1 MIQDIRFG
9 LRLLL
14 RSPWLSGTA
23 IVSLAIGIGAT
34 TAVFTVINAALVKA
48 LPYPAVDRLIAIT
61 RSDSRYFSLSEYRDL
76 QAGAVAIEHMAA
88 VQTRDF
94 VLGGEGHPEQIRG
107 HRISAAFPA
116 LAGLDSTLIALK
128 GL

>member
-23 IVSLAIGIGAT
+23 SVSLAIGIGAT